1 MTEDADSGVSRAPVN
16 PGPIWGSAPAAS
28 NTPGPPNDAPPV
40 ASTPAPQAPYVQPS
54 YTQPPHPQPPYTPPQ
69 YAQPRYAQPTT
80 QLPVYP
86 PPPRRRRRIST
97 LTASLIA
104 GGTAFAAVLTVVVV
118 VGIHRGSGQPGTPAP
133 AAQPG
138 VPAPTSTYAS
148 PDITTTTTSQPVPPT
163 STGAV
168 PEGYMPETG
177 PAGIQVNVPSGWS
190 VSDPFASEDEADA
203 PDGSGSL
210 IRYGGT
216 PSPSM
221 SLLDAVGIDKSGNT
235 SVTNDYQQLRLDEV
249 SSHGGDDTVEWE
261 FLFDKDGV
269 QRHALGWFWRANGHD
284 YVVYFS
290 TIASNWASLA
300 PVVDAVTQSAGPV

>member
-28 NTPGPPNDAPPV
+28 NTPGPPNYATPA
-40 ASTPAPQAPYVQPS
+40 ASTPAPQ
-54 YTQPPHPQPPYTPPQ
+54 PQ
-69 YAQPRYAQPTT
+69 YAQPQYAQPTT

-86 PPPRRRRRIST
+86 LPPRRRRRRVST

-118 VGIHRGSGQPGTPAP
+118 VAIHRGSGQPSTPTP

-138 VPAPTSTYAS
+138 EPAPTSTYES
-148 PDITTTTTSQPVPPT
+148 PDTTTTTTSQPVPPT
-163 STGAV
+163 NTGAV
-168 PEGYMPETG
+168 PDGYMSETG

-221 SLLDAVGIDKSGNT
+221 SLLDAVGIDESGNA
-235 SVTNDYQQLRLDEV
+235 SVRNGYQQLQLDEV
-249 SSHGGDDTVEWE
+249 SLHGGDDTVEWE

-290 TIASNWASLA
+290 TIASNWASFA